1 MRILKNIV
9 FLLVVGILNLNSVF
23 AQEGWE
29 LGGFVGM
36 STYYGDLNPKFSF
49 KRLGPSLGVLAR
61 KNFDGRLCFRVAAS
75 YANVGASDK
84 KAKGEFERARN
95 LSFSSNIFE
104 ASAVMEFNFQD
115 FHSNTREDKPVA
127 PYLLA
132 GIGLLHFNPSAV
144 YDGVRYNLRDMGT
157 EGQARGEEY
166 GLVSAAVILGGGV
179 KIDMNPSL
187 SWNIE
192 ISGRLSFTDYLDDV
206 SGVYGDPNAIAGYHG
221 DIAAALADRSVEIGE
236 RIGRVGRQRG
246 DSKSNDSYVF
256 LTVGLAYRFRPLS
269 CPAY

>member
-1 MRILKNIV
+1 
-9 FLLVVGILNLNSVF
+9 
-23 AQEGWE
+23 
-29 LGGFVGM
+29 
-36 STYYGDLNPKFSF
+36 
-49 KRLGPSLGVLAR
+49 
-61 KNFDGRLCFRVAAS
+61 
-75 YANVGASDK
+75 
-84 KAKGEFERARN
+84 
-95 LSFSSNIFE
+95 
-104 ASAVMEFNFQD
+104 
-115 FHSNTREDKPVA
+115 
-127 PYLLA
+127 
-132 GIGLLHFNPSAV
+132 
-144 YDGVRYNLRDMGT
+144 MGT

-206 SGVYGDPNAIAGYHG
+206 SGVYGDPNAIAGSHG

>member
-115 FHSNTREDKPVA
+115 FHSNRRGDKPVA
-127 PYLLA
+127 PFLMA
-132 GIGLLHFNPSAV
+132 GLGVLHFNPTTV
-144 YDGVRYNLRDMGT
+144 YEGVRYNLRDMGT

-166 GLVSAAVILGGGV
+166 GLVTGAVILGGGV
-179 KIDMNPSL
+179 KIDMNQNL
-187 SWNIE
+187 SWNVE
-192 ISGRLSFTDYLDDV
+192 ISGRLAFTDYLDDV

-236 RIGRVGRQRG
+236 RIGRAGRQRG
-246 DSKSNDSYVF
+246 DSKANDSYVF
-256 LTVGLAYRFRPLS
+256 LTVGLAYRFIPIG
-269 CPAY
+269 CPSY